1 AKAGALTLLRPALA
15 VRARDALVATAS
27 RLGPDLVL
35 RSFAGITDW
44 RPPERTYAA
53 PARGARPEGRHGEE
67 TGSGT

>member
-1 AKAGALTLLRPALA
+1 
-15 VRARDALVATAS
+15 ARDALVATVS

-44 RPPERTYAA
+44 QPPERTYAA
-53 PARGARPEGRHGEE
+53 PARGARPEGRRGQD